1 MKIKDTDYLYLSSR
15 IKGIQKDML
24 GIDGLRKLAGCKNDE
39 DAAKIL
45 EEAGFKDFVPG
56 DLMSLES
63 CMDEKRREMF
73 TLLYTYS
80 PSKEIIDVFR
90 LKYDYHNIK
99 SILKA
104 NAMGE
109 DASIY
114 LSDASSIE
122 PARLEVIIREKQY
135 HLLSQI
141 MGDAVVESADILS
154 RTGDPQLSDMIL
166 DKAYYL
172 EMSEKAKLSESKFLL
187 GLVSLMADL
196 ANLKLIVRAKIA
208 DKSYDY
214 LKRALVLGGS
224 ISINAGMGEITP
236 DYLKSTFAG
245 ENLQKAAAEAAGA
258 LTGERPMSLLDKECD
273 NAIIDYLKSARLV
286 AFGEAHVI
294 AYIMA
299 FENEIVAIRQ
309 VMQGRNAKMSEEEIM
324 ERLRESYV

>member
-15 IKGIQKDML
+15 IKGMQKDML
-24 GIDGLRKLAGCKNDE
+24 GIDGLRKLSCCKNDE
-39 DAAKIL
+39 EAAKIL

-56 DLMSLES
+56 NLMSLEE
-63 CMDEKRREMF
+63 CMDRKRQEMF
-73 TLLYTYS
+73 KVLYTYS

-90 LKYDYHNIK
+90 LKYDYHNLK

-104 NAMGE
+104 NAVGE
-109 DASIY
+109 DPGPY

-122 PARLEVIIREKQY
+122 PGRLVTIIREKQY

-141 MGDAVVESADILS
+141 MRDAVLESEDILS
-154 RTGDPQLSDMIL
+154 RTGDPQISDMVL

-172 EMSEKAKLSESKFLL
+172 EMSEKAKLSESKFLM

-196 ANLKLIVRAKIA
+196 ANLKVIVRAKRA

-214 LKRALVLGGS
+214 LKRALVSGGS

-236 DYLKSTFAG
+236 DYLESTFAG
-245 ENLQKAAAEAAGA
+245 ENLSKAAAEAAGA
-258 LTGERPMSLLDKECD
+258 LSGEKPMSLLDKECD
-273 NAIIDYLKSARLV
+273 NAIVNYLKSARLV

-294 AYIMA
+294 AYILA